1 MNNNPL
7 DKFEQG
13 IQDAYKNYELPYSS
27 SEFTQ
32 VSRRLFRKRLFSSL
46 ALWGSLTAVT
56 IVVGISGY
64 LAISS
69 DPKVAAVN
77 TPNSPEPTNSTNL
90 TLGST
95 NENTETQTGINA
107 LMSDFQEDVLKT
119 KGGNEGSQSNNSE
132 ASTSTSSVNSQ
143 TDANSLENSDANAGN
158 SSSNESTTGKVD
170 NKNKS
175 LFIEP
180 SVRTACAGAEVNFT
194 AKNSP
199 KNGSYLW
206 NFGDGSFSNQE
217 NPIHIYKKS
226 GTFDVSLSVT
236 NPNDGQISTIAMRDL
251 ITINPKPEADFEWTY
266 TNTPVGEPTAKFVNT
281 SVNANSFIW
290 KFTENRTSTD
300 VSPSVI
306 YSSKGKQ
313 PVVLEVQNS
322 FGCKDEQVKIV
333 QVNADFNLGAVLKMS
348 ETEISFMPEALKK
361 GGNKFKL
368 SIYDGE
374 NIIFESTSKTKVWK
388 GEMKGGKR
396 AAAGQQFPWIVLI
409 YGEDGNDARYY
420 SGTLTIVP

>member
-32 VSRRLFRKRLFSSL
+32 VSRRLLRKRLFSSL
-46 ALWGSLTAVT
+46 ALWGS
-56 IVVGISGY
+56 
-64 LAISS
+64 
-69 DPKVAAVN
+69 VAAVTAIVGVSAYVVVTSEN
-77 TPNSPEPTNSTNL
+77 KNIATATPNAAEVSNTIYTPNANNVENNHSTDGL
-90 TLGST
+90 
-95 NENTETQTGINA
+95 TGII
-107 LMSDFQEDVLKT
+107 SEFHKDVMNT
-119 KGGNEGSQSNNSE
+119 
-132 ASTSTSSVNSQ
+132 TSSSEVNNTTDSSSNDSSTAVNSN
-143 TDANSLENSDANAGN
+143 TGAENNNVTPSDANPVLN
-158 SSSNESTTGKVD
+158 SERID

-217 NPIHIYKKS
+217 NPIHIFKKS

-251 ITINPKPEADFEWTY
+251 ITINPKPEADFEWSY
-266 TNTPVGEPTAKFVNT
+266 TNSPVGEPTAKFVNT
-281 SVNANSFIW
+281 SVNANSFVW
-290 KFTENRTSTD
+290 KFSENRTSTE

-306 YSSKGKQ
+306 YNSKGKQ
-313 PVVLEVQNS
+313 PVILEVQNA

-333 QVNADFNLGAVLKMS
+333 QVNADFNLGALLKMS
-348 ETEISFMPEALKK
+348 EHDIAFMPDALKK

-388 GEMKGGKR
+388 GEMKGGKK

>member
-1 MNNNPL
+1 MINNPL

-27 SEFTQ
+27 SEWTQ
-32 VSRRLFRKRLFSSL
+32 VSRRILRKRLLSGL
-46 ALWGSLTAVT
+46 ALWGSVAVVT
-56 IVVGISGY
+56 VIVGVSGY
-64 LAISS
+64 LVLSSENNVAQNATPNAAEVTNTKEVPNTSGVDANSVSGISEIITEFNNDVIKSSSASSKS
-69 DPKVAAVN
+69 DAENENGNSTEDSVTNFPQSE
-77 TPNSPEPTNSTNL
+77 TTLNSPEVV
-90 TLGST
+90 
-95 NENTETQTGINA
+95 ERAEI
-107 LMSDFQEDVLKT
+107 
-119 KGGNEGSQSNNSE
+119 
-132 ASTSTSSVNSQ
+132 
-143 TDANSLENSDANAGN
+143 
-158 SSSNESTTGKVD
+158 
-170 NKNKS
+170 KNKS

-180 SVRTACAGAEVNFT
+180 SIRTACAGTEVNFT

-217 NPIHIYKKS
+217 NPAHIYKKA

-251 ITINPKPEADFEWTY
+251 ITINPKPEADFEWSY
-266 TNTPVGEPTAKFVNT
+266 TNNPVGEPTAKFVNT
-281 SVNANSFIW
+281 SVNANSFVW
-290 KFTENRTSTD
+290 KFTENRTSSE

-306 YSSKGKQ
+306 YTSKGKQ
-313 PVVLEVQNS
+313 PVILEVHNS
-322 FGCKDEQVKIV
+322 FGCKDEQIKIV

-348 ETEISFMPEALKK
+348 ERDIAFMPEALKK
-361 GGNKFKL
+361 GGNSFKL
-368 SIYDGE
+368 TLYDGE

-388 GEMKGGKR
+388 GDMKGGKK
-396 AAAGQQFPWIVLI
+396 ACAGQQFPWIVLI

>member
-1 MNNNPL
+1 MSNNPL

-32 VSRRLFRKRLFSSL
+32 VSRRLLRKRLFSGL
-46 ALWGSLTAVT
+46 ALWGSVAAVT
-56 IVVGISGY
+56 AIVGVSGY
-64 LAISS
+64 LVVTSEN
-69 DPKVAAVN
+69 KTVASA
-77 TPNSPEPTNSTNL
+77 TPNASEVTNTVSTPNADDVANGDSSNGITGIISEFKKDVINNTSSLNDNSTSEITPSESSSL
-90 TLGST
+90 A
-95 NENTETQTGINA
+95 NT
-107 LMSDFQEDVLKT
+107 
-119 KGGNEGSQSNNSE
+119 
-132 ASTSTSSVNSQ
+132 SVNA
-143 TDANSLENSDANAGN
+143 TAENNNANATDPNAVQGL
-158 SSSNESTTGKVD
+158 ERIE

-175 LFIEP
+175 LYIEP

-217 NPIHIYKKS
+217 NPIHIFKKS

-251 ITINPKPEADFEWTY
+251 ITINPKPEADFEWSY
-266 TNTPVGEPTAKFVNT
+266 TNSPVGEPTAKFVNT
-281 SVNANSFIW
+281 SVNANSFVW
-290 KFTENRTSTD
+290 KFTENRSSME

-313 PVVLEVQNS
+313 PVILEVHNS

-348 ETEISFMPEALKK
+348 EHDISFMPDALKK

-388 GEMKGGKR
+388 GEMKGGKK

>member
-1 MNNNPL
+1 MSNNPL

-32 VSRRLFRKRLFSSL
+32 VSRRLFRKRLFSGL
-46 ALWGSLTAVT
+46 ALWGSVAAVT
-56 IVVGISGY
+56 VIVGVSGY
-64 LAISS
+64 LVISS
-69 DPKVAAVN
+69 EIKTVASA
-77 TPNSPEPTNSTNL
+77 TPNASEVTNTVSTPNLDDFANDESSNGITGIISDFKKDVINNTSSLKDNSTSEITPSESSSL
-90 TLGST
+90 A
-95 NENTETQTGINA
+95 NT
-107 LMSDFQEDVLKT
+107 
-119 KGGNEGSQSNNSE
+119 
-132 ASTSTSSVNSQ
+132 SVNATTENNNADA
-143 TDANSLENSDANAGN
+143 TDPNAGQG
-158 SSSNESTTGKVD
+158 SERIE

-175 LFIEP
+175 LYIEP

-217 NPIHIYKKS
+217 NPIHIFKKS

-251 ITINPKPEADFEWTY
+251 ITINPKPEADFEWSY
-266 TNTPVGEPTAKFVNT
+266 TNSPVGEPTAKFVNT
-281 SVNANSFIW
+281 SVNANSFVW
-290 KFTENRTSTD
+290 KFTENRSSTE

-313 PVVLEVQNS
+313 PVILEVHNS

-348 ETEISFMPEALKK
+348 EHDISFMPDALKK

-388 GEMKGGKR
+388 GEMKGGKK

>member
-1 MNNNPL
+1 MSNNPL

-32 VSRRLFRKRLFSSL
+32 LSRRLLRKRLFSGL
-46 ALWGSLTAVT
+46 ALWGSVAAVT
-56 IVVGISGY
+56 AIVGVSGY
-64 LAISS
+64 LVISS
-69 DPKVAAVN
+69 ENNTVASA
-77 TPNSPEPTNSTNL
+77 TPNATAVSNTVSTPI
-90 TLGST
+90 SS
-95 NENTETQTGINA
+95 NTVTEESIVYGETGII
-107 LMSDFQEDVLKT
+107 SEIQKDVLTSPK
-119 KGGNEGSQSNNSE
+119 NNFAQE
-132 ASTSTSSVNSQ
+132 NLE
-143 TDANSLENSDANAGN
+143 ANSLSETILDSNKNANGGN
-158 SSSNESTTGKVD
+158 SSDEALNDAQRNEH
-170 NKNKS
+170 KNKS

-180 SVRTACAGAEVNFT
+180 SIRTACAGTEVNFT

-217 NPIHIYKKS
+217 NPIHIFKKS

-251 ITINPKPEADFEWTY
+251 ITINPKPEADFEWSY
-266 TNTPVGEPTAKFVNT
+266 TNSPVGEPTAKFVNT
-281 SVNANSFIW
+281 SVNANSFLW
-290 KFTENRTSTD
+290 KFTENRTSSE

-306 YSSKGKQ
+306 YNSKGKQ
-313 PVVLEVQNS
+313 PVILEVQNS

-333 QVNADFNLGAVLKMS
+333 QVNADFNLGAVLKIS
-348 ETEISFMPEALKK
+348 EHEIAFMPEALKK

-388 GEMKGGKR
+388 GEMKGGKK
-396 AAAGQQFPWIVLI
+396 ATAGQQFPWIVLI

>member
-1 MNNNPL
+1 MSNNPL

-32 VSRRLFRKRLFSSL
+32 VSRRLLRKRLFSSL
-46 ALWGSLTAVT
+46 ALWGSVAAVT
-56 IVVGISGY
+56 AIVGVSGY
-64 LAISS
+64 LVVTSENKNIATATPNAAEVSNAIS
-69 DPKVAAVN
+69 
-77 TPNSPEPTNSTNL
+77 TPNANNVENTNSADGL
-90 TLGST
+90 
-95 NENTETQTGINA
+95 TGII
-107 LMSDFQEDVLKT
+107 SEFHKDVM
-119 KGGNEGSQSNNSE
+119 
-132 ASTSTSSVNSQ
+132 STSSASEVKNM
-143 TDANSLENSDANAGN
+143 TD
-158 SSSNESTTGKVD
+158 SSSNESSPEVNSNVGAENINVTPSDATPVLNSDRID

-217 NPIHIYKKS
+217 NPIHIFKKS

-251 ITINPKPEADFEWTY
+251 ITINPKPEADFEWSY
-266 TNTPVGEPTAKFVNT
+266 TNSPVGEPTAKFVNT
-281 SVNANSFIW
+281 SVNANSFVW
-290 KFTENRTSTD
+290 KFSENRTSTE

-306 YSSKGKQ
+306 YNSKGKQ
-313 PVVLEVQNS
+313 PVILEVQNA

-348 ETEISFMPEALKK
+348 EQDIAFMPDALKK

-388 GEMKGGKR
+388 GEMKGGKK

>member
-27 SEFTQ
+27 SEFAQ
-32 VSRRLFRKRLFSSL
+32 VSRRLLRKRLLSGL
-46 ALWGSLTAVT
+46 ALWGSVAAITA
-56 IVVGISGY
+56 VVGISGY
-64 LAISS
+64 MIVSNETESPIAGTSNAPEVANTVTLPNSSESLNNDSSEGLTGIISDFNKDVISKSSSEEGSTSIAENPSTNSENGTAISNQETS
-69 DPKVAAVN
+69 QPNDLTAAV
-77 TPNSPEPTNSTNL
+77 SP
-90 TLGST
+90 
-95 NENTETQTGINA
+95 
-107 LMSDFQEDVLKT
+107 
-119 KGGNEGSQSNNSE
+119 
-132 ASTSTSSVNSQ
+132 
-143 TDANSLENSDANAGN
+143 
-158 SSSNESTTGKVD
+158 D

-175 LFIEP
+175 LLIEP

-251 ITINPKPEADFEWTY
+251 ITINPKPEADFEWSY
-266 TNTPVGEPTAKFVNT
+266 TNSPVGEPTAKFVNT
-281 SVNANSFIW
+281 SVNANSFVW
-290 KFTENRTSTD
+290 KFAENRTSTE

-313 PVVLEVQNS
+313 PVILEVHNS

-348 ETEISFMPEALKK
+348 EHEIAFMPEALKK

-368 SIYDGE
+368 TLYDGE
-374 NIIFESTSKTKVWK
+374 NIIFESSSKTKVWK
-388 GEMKGGKR
+388 GEMKGGKK
-396 AAAGQQFPWIVLI
+396 AVAGQQFPWIVLI

>member
-1 MNNNPL
+1 MSNNPL

-27 SEFTQ
+27 SEFSQ
-32 VSRRLFRKRLFSSL
+32 VSRRLLRKRLFSGL
-46 ALWGSLTAVT
+46 ALWGSVAAVT
-56 IVVGISGY
+56 AIVGVSGY
-64 LAISS
+64 LVITSENKS
-69 DPKVAAVN
+69 VASA
-77 TPNSPEPTNSTNL
+77 TPNASEVANTVSTPNTDDVANGESSNGITGFISEFNKDVINNTSALKDNSTSEGTTTQSSSLSN
-90 TLGST
+90 TVTSAT
-95 NENTETQTGINA
+95 AENDN
-107 LMSDFQEDVLKT
+107 
-119 KGGNEGSQSNNSE
+119 
-132 ASTSTSSVNSQ
+132 
-143 TDANSLENSDANAGN
+143 ANATDPN
-158 SSSNESTTGKVD
+158 AAQVFERIE

-175 LFIEP
+175 LYIEP

-217 NPIHIYKKS
+217 NPIHIFKKS

-251 ITINPKPEADFEWTY
+251 ITINPKPEADFEWSY
-266 TNTPVGEPTAKFVNT
+266 TNSPVGEPTAKFVNT
-281 SVNANSFIW
+281 SVNANSFVW
-290 KFTENRTSTD
+290 KFTENRSSTE

-313 PVVLEVQNS
+313 PVILEVQNS

-348 ETEISFMPEALKK
+348 EHDISFMPDALKK

-388 GEMKGGKR
+388 GEMKSGKK

>member
-1 MNNNPL
+1 MSNNPL

-32 VSRRLFRKRLFSSL
+32 LSRRLLRKRLFSGL
-46 ALWGSLTAVT
+46 ALWGSVAAVT
-56 IVVGISGY
+56 AIVGVSGY
-64 LAISS
+64 LVISS
-69 DPKVAAVN
+69 ENNTAASATPNATAVSN
-77 TPNSPEPTNSTNL
+77 TVSTPNSNDVS
-90 TLGST
+90 
-95 NENTETQTGINA
+95 NEEASNGITGII
-107 LMSDFQEDVLKT
+107 SEFHKDVM
-119 KGGNEGSQSNNSE
+119 
-132 ASTSTSSVNSQ
+132 
-143 TDANSLENSDANAGN
+143 N
-158 SSSNESTTGKVD
+158 SSSSADVNRNEDSSSTIESSEAVKSIEGPENNNTNSSDSNALLTADRGE

-217 NPIHIYKKS
+217 NPIHIFKKS

-251 ITINPKPEADFEWTY
+251 ITINPKPEADFEWSY
-266 TNTPVGEPTAKFVNT
+266 TNSPVGEPTAKFVNT
-281 SVNANSFIW
+281 SVNANSFLW
-290 KFTENRTSTD
+290 KFTENRTSSE

-306 YSSKGKQ
+306 YNSKGKQ
-313 PVVLEVQNS
+313 PVILEVQNS

-348 ETEISFMPEALKK
+348 EHEIAFMPEALKK

-388 GEMKGGKR
+388 GEMKGGKK
-396 AAAGQQFPWIVLI
+396 ATAGQQFPWIVLI

>member
-1 MNNNPL
+1 MSNNPL

-32 VSRRLFRKRLFSSL
+32 LSRRLLRKRLFSGL
-46 ALWGSLTAVT
+46 ALWGSVAAVT
-56 IVVGISGY
+56 AIVGVSGY
-64 LAISS
+64 LVISS
-69 DPKVAAVN
+69 ENNTVASATPNATAVSN
-77 TPNSPEPTNSTNL
+77 TVSTPNSNDVS
-90 TLGST
+90 
-95 NENTETQTGINA
+95 NEEASNGITGII
-107 LMSDFQEDVLKT
+107 SDFHKDVM
-119 KGGNEGSQSNNSE
+119 
-132 ASTSTSSVNSQ
+132 
-143 TDANSLENSDANAGN
+143 N
-158 SSSNESTTGKVD
+158 SSSSADVNRNEDSSSTIESSEAVKSIEGPENNNTNSSDSNALLTADRGE

-217 NPIHIYKKS
+217 NPIHIFKKS

-251 ITINPKPEADFEWTY
+251 ITINPKPEADFEWSY
-266 TNTPVGEPTAKFVNT
+266 TNSPVGEPTAKFVNT
-281 SVNANSFIW
+281 SVNANSFLW
-290 KFTENRTSTD
+290 KFTENRTSSE

-306 YSSKGKQ
+306 YNSKGKQ
-313 PVVLEVQNS
+313 PVILEVQNS

-348 ETEISFMPEALKK
+348 EHEIAFMPEALKK

-388 GEMKGGKR
+388 GEMKGGKK
-396 AAAGQQFPWIVLI
+396 ATAGQQFPWIVLI

>member
-1 MNNNPL
+1 MSNNPL

-32 VSRRLFRKRLFSSL
+32 LSRRLLRKRLFSGL
-46 ALWGSLTAVT
+46 ALWGSVAAVT
-56 IVVGISGY
+56 AIVGVSGY
-64 LAISS
+64 LVISS
-69 DPKVAAVN
+69 ENNTVASATPNATAVSN
-77 TPNSPEPTNSTNL
+77 TVSTPNSNDVS
-90 TLGST
+90 
-95 NENTETQTGINA
+95 NEEASNGITGII
-107 LMSDFQEDVLKT
+107 SDFHKDVM
-119 KGGNEGSQSNNSE
+119 
-132 ASTSTSSVNSQ
+132 
-143 TDANSLENSDANAGN
+143 N
-158 SSSNESTTGKVD
+158 SSSSADVNRNEDSSSTIESSEAVKTIEGPENNNTNSSD
-170 NKNKS
+170 SNALLTADRGENKNKS

-217 NPIHIYKKS
+217 NPIHIFKKS

-251 ITINPKPEADFEWTY
+251 ITINPKPEADFEWSY
-266 TNTPVGEPTAKFVNT
+266 TNSPVGEPTAKFVNT
-281 SVNANSFIW
+281 SVNANSFLW
-290 KFTENRTSTD
+290 KFTENRTSSE

-306 YSSKGKQ
+306 YNSKGKQ
-313 PVVLEVQNS
+313 PVILEVQNS

-348 ETEISFMPEALKK
+348 EHEIAFMPEALKK

-388 GEMKGGKR
+388 GEMKGGKK
-396 AAAGQQFPWIVLI
+396 ATAGQQFPWIVLI

>member
-27 SEFTQ
+27 SEFAQ
-32 VSRRLFRKRLFSSL
+32 VSRRLLRKRLLSGL
-46 ALWGSLTAVT
+46 ALWGSVAAITA
-56 IVVGISGY
+56 VVGISGY
-64 LAISS
+64 MIVSNETESPIAGTSNAPEVANTVTLPNSSESLNNDSSEGLTGIISDFNKDVISKSSSEEGSTSIAENSSTNSENGTAISNQETS
-69 DPKVAAVN
+69 QPNDLTAAV
-77 TPNSPEPTNSTNL
+77 SP
-90 TLGST
+90 
-95 NENTETQTGINA
+95 
-107 LMSDFQEDVLKT
+107 
-119 KGGNEGSQSNNSE
+119 
-132 ASTSTSSVNSQ
+132 
-143 TDANSLENSDANAGN
+143 
-158 SSSNESTTGKVD
+158 D

-175 LFIEP
+175 LLIEP

-251 ITINPKPEADFEWTY
+251 ITINPKPEADFEWSY
-266 TNTPVGEPTAKFVNT
+266 TNSPVGEPTAKFVNT
-281 SVNANSFIW
+281 SVNANSFVW
-290 KFTENRTSTD
+290 KFAENRTSTE

-313 PVVLEVQNS
+313 PVILEVHNS

-348 ETEISFMPEALKK
+348 EHEIAFMPEALKK

-368 SIYDGE
+368 TLYDGE
-374 NIIFESTSKTKVWK
+374 NIIFESSSKTKVWK
-388 GEMKGGKR
+388 GEMKGGKK
-396 AAAGQQFPWIVLI
+396 AVAGQQFPWIVLI

>member
-1 MNNNPL
+1 MSNNPL

-32 VSRRLFRKRLFSSL
+32 VSRRLFRKRLLSGL
-46 ALWGSLTAVT
+46 ALWGSVAAVT
-56 IVVGISGY
+56 VIVGVSGY
-64 LAISS
+64 LVISS
-69 DPKVAAVN
+69 ENKTIASATPNASEVANTVSEPNSNEVVNEDTSNGITGIISEFHKDVMNSSSSKDVN
-77 TPNSPEPTNSTNL
+77 T
-90 TLGST
+90 
-95 NENTETQTGINA
+95 NA
-107 LMSDFQEDVLKT
+107 DSSSSIESSQEV
-119 KGGNEGSQSNNSE
+119 
-132 ASTSTSSVNSQ
+132 
-143 TDANSLENSDANAGN
+143 NSDAGSENNNTN
-158 SSSNESTTGKVD
+158 SSDSSPIVNPDRIE

-175 LFIEP
+175 LYIEP

-217 NPIHIYKKS
+217 NPIHIFKKS

-251 ITINPKPEADFEWTY
+251 ITINPKPEADFEWSY
-266 TNTPVGEPTAKFVNT
+266 TNSPVGEPTAKFVNT
-281 SVNANSFIW
+281 SVNANSFVW
-290 KFTENRTSTD
+290 KFTENRSSTE

-313 PVVLEVQNS
+313 PVILEVQNS

-348 ETEISFMPEALKK
+348 EHDISFMPDALKK

-388 GEMKGGKR
+388 GEMKGGKK

>member
-32 VSRRLFRKRLFSSL
+32 VSRRLFRKRLFSGL
-46 ALWGSLTAVT
+46 ALWGSVAAVT
-56 IVVGISGY
+56 AIVGVSGY
-64 LAISS
+64 LVVTSEN
-69 DPKVAAVN
+69 KTVASATPNASEVVN
-77 TPNSPEPTNSTNL
+77 TVTTPNNDDVANGESSNGITGIISEFKKDVINNTSSLKDNSTSEITPSESSSL
-90 TLGST
+90 A
-95 NENTETQTGINA
+95 NT
-107 LMSDFQEDVLKT
+107 
-119 KGGNEGSQSNNSE
+119 
-132 ASTSTSSVNSQ
+132 SVNA
-143 TDANSLENSDANAGN
+143 TAENNNANATDPNAMQG
-158 SSSNESTTGKVD
+158 SERIE

-175 LFIEP
+175 LYIEP

-217 NPIHIYKKS
+217 NPIHIFKKS

-251 ITINPKPEADFEWTY
+251 ITINPKPEADFEWSY
-266 TNTPVGEPTAKFVNT
+266 TNSPVGEPTAKFVNT
-281 SVNANSFIW
+281 SVNANSFVW
-290 KFTENRTSTD
+290 KFTENRSSTE

-306 YSSKGKQ
+306 YNSKGKQ
-313 PVVLEVQNS
+313 PVILEVQNS

-348 ETEISFMPEALKK
+348 EQEIAFMPDALKK

-388 GEMKGGKR
+388 GEMKAGKK
-396 AAAGQQFPWIVLI
+396 ATAGQQFPWIVLI

>member
-27 SEFTQ
+27 SEFAQ
-32 VSRRLFRKRLFSSL
+32 VSRRLLRKRLLSGL
-46 ALWGSLTAVT
+46 ALWGSVAAITA
-56 IVVGISGY
+56 VVGISGY
-64 LAISS
+64 MIVSNETNS
-69 DPKVAAVN
+69 PVAT
-77 TPNSPEPTNSTNL
+77 TPNASEIANTVTSPNASESLNNDSSEGITGIISDFNKDVISKSISEEKSNSGSGNST
-90 TLGST
+90 TVATAS
-95 NENTETQTGINA
+95 ENRATISN
-107 LMSDFQEDVLKT
+107 QES
-119 KGGNEGSQSNNSE
+119 SQS
-132 ASTSTSSVNSQ
+132 
-143 TDANSLENSDANAGN
+143 TDLAVTVSP
-158 SSSNESTTGKVD
+158 D
-170 NKNKS
+170 NKNKT
-175 LFIEP
+175 LLIEP
-180 SVRTACAGAEVNFT
+180 SVRTACAGAEVNFN

-217 NPIHIYKKS
+217 NPIHVYKKS

-266 TNTPVGEPTAKFVNT
+266 TNSPVGEPTAKFVNT
-281 SVNANSFIW
+281 SVNANSFVW
-290 KFTENRTSTD
+290 KFSENRTSTE

-306 YSSKGKQ
+306 YNSKGKQ
-313 PVVLEVQNS
+313 PVILEVHNS

-348 ETEISFMPEALKK
+348 EQEIAFMPEALKK

-368 SIYDGE
+368 TLYDGE

-388 GEMKGGKR
+388 GDMKGGKK
-396 AAAGQQFPWIVLI
+396 AVAGQQFPWIVLI